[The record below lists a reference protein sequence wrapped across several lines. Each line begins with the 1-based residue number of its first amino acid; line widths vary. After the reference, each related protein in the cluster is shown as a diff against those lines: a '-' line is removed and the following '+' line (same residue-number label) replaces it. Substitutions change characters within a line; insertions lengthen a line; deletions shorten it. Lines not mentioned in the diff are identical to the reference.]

1 MAKRASE
8 PVRGG
13 MRVIAWFK
21 GLKSAE
27 QIAAV
32 SLLVAILGLMPA
44 WYVLVDHGDS
54 SAPSDAAAACPTLDL
69 PDTVQRGVAFA
80 VQKADNFQAGET
92 VQLVMS
98 PGGESLLRPDGTTAI
113 YARGNGSFAGTTIM
127 VPRDAPVGEAMI
139 TAEREQHSNCD
150 EPSVDVVVT

>member
-1 MAKRASE
+1 
-8 PVRGG
+8 
-13 MRVIAWFK
+13 MRVIAWFN
-21 GLKSAE
+21 GLKAGE

-32 SLLVAILGLMPA
+32 SLLVAILGLVPA
-44 WYVLVDHGDS
+44 WYVLVGRDDS
-54 SAPSDAAAACPTLDL
+54 SAAADAATACPTLDL

-98 PGGESLLRPDGTTAI
+98 PGGGSLLRPDGTTAI
-113 YARGNGSFAGTTIM
+113 YARGNGSFAGTTVM
-127 VPRDAPVGEAMI
+127 VPRDAPVGETTV
-139 TAEREQHSNCD
+139 TAEREQDSNCD